1 MSTPLW
7 ANDRSGCTVNRMFQ
21 RKLRRANWAW
31 VFRFIVCGLCF
42 ALPRTGLASGF
53 VLFDQSAAAL
63 AQGSAVVGSSTEPA
77 ANWFN
82 PAGLAFRQTWGA
94 SATLA
99 LAYADSKFQPETG
112 PTVNGNLKP
121 QLVPNAF
128 ATLPVSARVHLGF
141 GVFAPYGFAVSWP
154 SDWQG
159 REKAIAVNVAVI
171 ALNTNLALKL
181 SDKWAVAL
189 GVAPIYGRVKFA
201 IGLPSEVGSRG
212 DLEGSAWSW
221 QANAAVMFK
230 ALPNKLHL
238 GATYRGINQAGRSR
252 LHLSGPADFTATN
265 ATLAETFA
273 DQNARTTLPLPDM
286 ASLGAT
292 WWANPFLKFGL
303 QVDYT
308 RWSVFDRLDIE
319 FDRPTTPRQIIE
331 RRSRDAFSVRAGV
344 QRSIKNSAWD
354 LRGGLSFDQST
365 GRQESLAP
373 SAPDGNRVGVSLGA
387 GVAIGRVQLDFGYL
401 LLYFLPAKA
410 TGGLEGPQGTY
421 STRAHIL
428 AVTVTGAAAKS
439 LHVVQESSVGRDL
452 IQD

>member
-1 MSTPLW
+1 M
-7 ANDRSGCTVNRMFQ
+7 A
-21 RKLRRANWAW
+21 KLACA
-31 VFRFIVCGLCF
+31 FGLLLGAQGLF
-42 ALPRTGLASGF
+42 LPNTAHASGF
-53 VLFDQSAAAL
+53 VLYDQSAAAL

-82 PAGLAFRQTWGA
+82 PAGLAFRETWGA

-112 PTVNGNLKP
+112 PIVNGNLKP

-128 ATLPVSARVHLGF
+128 ATLPVSSRVHLGF

-171 ALNTNLALKL
+171 AFNTNFALKL
-181 SDKWAVAL
+181 NDRWAVAL
-189 GVAPIYGRVKFA
+189 GAAPIYGRVNFV

-221 QANAAVMFK
+221 QANAALMFK

-238 GATYRGINQAGRSR
+238 GVTYRGLNQSGRSR
-252 LHLSGPADFTATN
+252 LQLSGPADFSATN

-273 DQNARTTLPLPDM
+273 DQNARTTLPLPDI

-292 WWANPFLKFGL
+292 WWANPLLKFGL
-303 QVDYT
+303 QIDYT
-308 RWSVFDRLDIE
+308 RWSVFNRLDIE

-331 RRSRDAFSVRAGV
+331 RRSRDAVSLRAGV
-344 QRSIKNSAWD
+344 QHSIKNTAWD
-354 LRGGLSFDQST
+354 LRGGVSFDQST
-365 GRQESLAP
+365 GREESLAP
-373 SAPDGNRVGVSLGA
+373 SAPDGNRVGISFGA
-387 GVAIGRVQLDFGYL
+387 GVAMGRVQFDFGYL
-401 LLYFLPAKA
+401 LLNFLPAKA

-421 STRAHIL
+421 TTRAHIL
-428 AVTVTGAAAKS
+428 ALTVTGAGSTRLPIDSSAKE
-439 LHVVQESSVGRDL
+439 VK
-452 IQD
+452 

>member
-1 MSTPLW
+1 M
-7 ANDRSGCTVNRMFQ
+7 
-21 RKLRRANWAW
+21 ANWAFASCL
-31 VFRFIVCGLCF
+31 VLGAIGLC
-42 ALPRTGLASGF
+42 LPRTALASGF
-53 VLFDQSAAAL
+53 VLYDQSAAAL

-82 PAGLAFRQTWGA
+82 PAGLAFRQTWGT

-99 LAYADSKFQPETG
+99 LAYADSKFEPEAG
-112 PTVNGNLKP
+112 PTVKGNLKP

-128 ATLPVSARVHLGF
+128 AALPISSRVHLGF

-159 REKAIAVNVAVI
+159 REKAIAVNVTVI
-171 ALNTNLALKL
+171 AFNTNLALKL
-181 SDKWAVAL
+181 SERWAVAI
-189 GVAPIYGRVKFA
+189 GAAPIYGRVKFA

-238 GATYRGINQAGRSR
+238 GLTYRGLNQSGRSR

-286 ASLGAT
+286 ASLGAS
-292 WWANPFLKFGL
+292 WWANPSLKFGL
-303 QVDYT
+303 QIDYT

-331 RRSRDAFSVRAGV
+331 RRSRDAFSLRAGV
-344 QRSIKNSAWD
+344 QHLIKNTAWD

-365 GRQESLAP
+365 GREESLAP

-387 GVAIGRVQLDFGYL
+387 GVAIGRVQLDLGYL
-401 LLYFLPAKA
+401 LLNFLPAKA

-421 STRAHIL
+421 TTRAHIL
-428 AVTVTGAAAKS
+428 AITVTGAAIKS
-439 LHVVQESSVGRDL
+439 APTDDKVDAELLGEEEHD
-452 IQD
+452 